1 VEGRLAQH
9 GFSGEEAVLPV
20 NSDARSQEPEA
31 RMHSLA
37 AIVPVWNGR
46 EVLERLLASLEAQTQ
61 PVSELLI
68 VDNGSTDG
76 APDVARGRGAR
87 VIAMGWNAG
96 FAAAVNRGIRES
108 RAEWIAV
115 LNSDVE
121 LAPDY
126 LATLRAAGAPFA
138 TGKILMAGEPQ
149 RIDGTFDA
157 ACRGAVAWR
166 VGYGRTDGP
175 AFAERREIWS
185 APWTAALFRRDVFDS
200 VGLLDERFGSYYEDV
215 EFGMRCALRGI
226 SGWYIPEAIARHL
239 GSAAL
244 GRWHPEV
251 VRLTARNQCY
261 LAALHYS
268 KREAWPI
275 LVAQGL
281 WGLVALRHGAGR
293 AWLRGKL
300 EGIRQTGLPGQNSA
314 ALLEQVFRENERTI
328 YKLQMATGFDRFWRV
343 YFLLTGR
350 PLQ

>member
-1 VEGRLAQH
+1 
-9 GFSGEEAVLPV
+9 
-20 NSDARSQEPEA
+20 
-31 RMHSLA
+31 MKSLA

-46 EVLERLLASLEAQTQ
+46 GVLERLLGSLGAQTQ
-61 PVSELLI
+61 PLSELLI

-76 APDVARGRGAR
+76 APDLARRRGAR
-87 VIAMGWNAG
+87 VIEMGRNAG

-108 RAEWIAV
+108 GAEWIAV

-126 LATLRAAGAPFA
+126 LATLYAARAPLA
-138 TGKILMAGEPQ
+138 TGRILRAGDPQ

-157 ACRGAVAWR
+157 VCRGAVAWR
-166 VGYGRTDGP
+166 GGYGRADGP
-175 AFAERREIWS
+175 LFRERREIRS
-185 APWTAALFRRDVFDS
+185 APWTAALFRRDIFDT

-215 EFGMRCALRGI
+215 EFGMRCAARGI
-226 SGWYIPEAIARHL
+226 SGLYIPEAIAWHR
-239 GSAAL
+239 GSATL

-268 KREAWPI
+268 RRYSWTIFWAH
-275 LVAQGL
+275 VL

-300 EGIRQTGLPGQNSA
+300 EGVRQA
-314 ALLEQVFRENERTI
+314 RALEQKSGDCMEQVVRENERTI
-328 YKLQMATGFDRFWRV
+328 YEIQKATGFDLFWRI
-343 YFLLTGR
+343 YFMFAGR

>member
-1 VEGRLAQH
+1 M
-9 GFSGEEAVLPV
+9 
-20 NSDARSQEPEA
+20 N
-31 RMHSLA
+31 SLA

-46 EVLERLLASLEAQTQ
+46 ELLKRLLASLQAQTR

-76 APDVARGRGAR
+76 APDLARRHGAR
-87 VIAMGWNAG
+87 VIEMGRNAG
-96 FAAAVNRGIRES
+96 FAAAVNRGIRDCG
-108 RAEWIAV
+108 AKWIAV

-126 LATLRAAGAPFA
+126 LASLRAAGSAFA
-138 TGKILMAGEPQ
+138 TGKILMAADPQ

-157 ACRGAVAWR
+157 VCRGAVAWR
-166 VGYGRTDGP
+166 VGYGRLDAP
-175 AFAERREIWS
+175 VFWKRREIWS
-185 APWTAALFRRDVFDS
+185 VPWTAVLFRRDLFDS

-215 EFGMRCALRGI
+215 EFGMRCASRGI
-226 SGWYIPEAIARHL
+226 SGLYIPEAIAWHR

-268 KREAWPI
+268 RRDAWPI
-275 LVAQGL
+275 FWAQGL
-281 WGLVALRHGAGR
+281 WALVALRHGAGS

-300 EGIRQTGLPGQNSA
+300 EGISQARALRQKCA
-314 ALLEQVFRENERTI
+314 APLDQVFRHNERTI
-328 YKLQMATGFDRFWRV
+328 YEIQKATGFDRFWRF
-343 YFLLTGR
+343 YFMFAGR

>member
-1 VEGRLAQH
+1 V
-9 GFSGEEAVLPV
+9 S
-20 NSDARSQEPEA
+20 
-31 RMHSLA
+31 SLA

-46 EVLERLLASLEAQTQ
+46 EVLERLLASLEAQTR
-61 PVSELLI
+61 PASELLI

-76 APDVARGRGAR
+76 APDLARRRGAR
-87 VIAMGWNAG
+87 VIEMGRNVG
-96 FAAAVNRGIRES
+96 FAVAVNRGICES

-126 LATLRAAGAPFA
+126 LATLRAAERPFA
-138 TGKILMAGEPQ
+138 TGKILMAGDPQ

-157 ACRGAVAWR
+157 VCRGAVAWR
-166 VGYGRTDGP
+166 VGYGRLDGP
-175 AFAERREIWS
+175 LFGKRREIWS

-215 EFGMRCALRGI
+215 EFGMRCASRGI
-226 SGWYIPEAIARHL
+226 SGLYIPEAVAWHR

-261 LAALHYS
+261 LAAIHYS
-268 KREAWPI
+268 RRDAWPI
-275 LVAQGL
+275 FWAQGL

-293 AWLRGKL
+293 AWARGKWQ
-300 EGIRQTGLPGQNSA
+300 GILQASALRQNNGASLGQA
-314 ALLEQVFRENERTI
+314 VRENERTI
-328 YKLQMATGFDRFWRV
+328 YEVQKATGFDLFWKI
-343 YFLLTGR
+343 YFMFAGG

>member
-1 VEGRLAQH
+1 VQT
-9 GFSGEEAVLPV
+9 V
-20 NSDARSQEPEA
+20 
-31 RMHSLA
+31 SLA

-46 EVLERLLASLEAQTQ
+46 ELLDRLLASLEAQTQ
-61 PVSELLI
+61 PASELLI

-76 APDVARGRGAR
+76 APDMARNRGAR
-87 VIAMGWNAG
+87 VIAMGRNEG

-138 TGKILMAGEPQ
+138 TGKILMAGDPR

-157 ACRGAVAWR
+157 VSRGAVAWR
-166 VGYGRTDGP
+166 VGYGRADGP
-175 AFAERREIWS
+175 AFSGRRQIWS
-185 APWTAALFRRDVFDS
+185 VPWTAALFRRDVFES

-215 EFGMRCALRGI
+215 EFGMRCASRGI
-226 SGWYIPEAIARHL
+226 SGLYIPEAIAWHR

-261 LAALHYS
+261 LAALYYS
-268 KREAWPI
+268 PRDAWPI
-275 LVAQGL
+275 LLAQGL

-300 EGIRQTGLPGQNSA
+300 EGIRQAGAMRQMGA
-314 ALLEQVFRENERTI
+314 ARLEPVLRENERTI
-328 YKLQMATGFDRFWRV
+328 YRVQKATGFDSFWRL

-350 PLQ
+350 PIQ

>member
-1 VEGRLAQH
+1 
-9 GFSGEEAVLPV
+9 
-20 NSDARSQEPEA
+20 
-31 RMHSLA
+31 MSLV

-46 EVLERLLASLEAQTQ
+46 ELLERLLASLEAQTA
-61 PVSELLI
+61 PASEVLI

-76 APDVARGRGAR
+76 APELARNRGAR
-87 VIAMGWNAG
+87 VVAMGRNAG
-96 FAAAVNRGIRES
+96 FAAAVNRGILES

-138 TGKILMAGEPQ
+138 TGKILMACDPQ
-149 RIDGTFDA
+149 LIDGTFDA
-157 ACRGAVAWR
+157 VCRGGVAWR
-166 VGYGRTDGP
+166 VGYGRADGP
-175 AFAERREIWS
+175 AFSERREILS
-185 APWTAALFRRDVFDS
+185 APWTAALFRRDVFES

-215 EFGMRCALRGI
+215 EFGIRCALRGV
-226 SGWYIPEAIARHL
+226 SGLYIPEAVAWHR

-261 LAALHYS
+261 MAALHYS
-268 KREAWPI
+268 PRDAWPI

-281 WGLVALRHGAGR
+281 WGLVALRHGAGL

-300 EGIRQTGLPGQNSA
+300 EGIRHAGAMRQQSTPRFDE
-314 ALLEQVFRENERTI
+314 ALRENEHTI
-328 YKLQMATGFDRFWRV
+328 YRVQKATGFDRFWRF
-343 YFLLTGR
+343 YFLLAGR

>member
-1 VEGRLAQH
+1 MNELV
-9 GFSGEEAVLPV
+9 
-20 NSDARSQEPEA
+20 
-31 RMHSLA
+31 

-46 EVLERLLASLEAQTQ
+46 EMLERLLVSLEAQTH
-61 PVSELLI
+61 PPSELLI

-76 APDVARGRGAR
+76 APVLALQRGAR
-87 VIAMGWNAG
+87 VIAMGQNAG
-96 FAAAVNRGIRES
+96 FATAVNRGIHACT
-108 RAEWIAV
+108 AEWIAV

-126 LATLRAAGAPFA
+126 LATLRAAAAPFA
-138 TGKILMAGEPQ
+138 TGKILMAGDHK
-149 RIDGTFDA
+149 RIDGTFDVV
-157 ACRGAVAWR
+157 CRGAAAWR
-166 VGYGRTDGP
+166 VGYGRADGP
-175 AFAERREIWS
+175 IFGERRQIWS
-185 APWTAALFRRDVFDS
+185 VPWTAPLFRRDVFDR

-215 EFGMRCALRGI
+215 DFGVRCASHGI
-226 SGWYIPEAIARHL
+226 AGLYIPEAIAWHR

-268 KREAWPI
+268 RTDIWPI

-281 WGLVALRHGAGR
+281 WGLVALRHGAGC

-300 EGIRQTGLPGQNSA
+300 EGLRQASA
-314 ALLEQVFRENERTI
+314 FRQKCRPPLENLLRENERTI
-328 YKLQMATGFDRFWRV
+328 YKVQEATGFDRFWRI
-343 YFLLTGR
+343 YFMLVGR